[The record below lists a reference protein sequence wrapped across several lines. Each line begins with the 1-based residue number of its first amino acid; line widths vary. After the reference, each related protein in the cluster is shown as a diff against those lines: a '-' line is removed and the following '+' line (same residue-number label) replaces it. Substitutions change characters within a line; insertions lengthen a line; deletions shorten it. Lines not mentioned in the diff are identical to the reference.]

1 MLSSRA
7 RFLQNVTRA
16 AELGALYDHL
26 VNNVAIPNAF
36 DDLLRSQLVYAV
48 SAFDKLVH
56 DLVRIGMVQAFA
68 GARRPTE
75 KYLNE
80 GIQLRHLAL
89 LSPVSIPPPAVVF
102 EQIVREK
109 LSTLSFQDP
118 NKLADGLSFIWPET
132 QKWHVLAGALGM
144 SDDDARTTL
153 RLIATR
159 RNAIVHEADL
169 DPVTHNKQT
178 ITKQEA
184 EDATSFLRRLGT
196 EICAR
201 VT

>member
-1 MLSSRA
+1 M
-7 RFLQNVTRA
+7 QNVTRA

-89 LSPVSIPPPAVVF
+89 LSPVSIPPPAVAF